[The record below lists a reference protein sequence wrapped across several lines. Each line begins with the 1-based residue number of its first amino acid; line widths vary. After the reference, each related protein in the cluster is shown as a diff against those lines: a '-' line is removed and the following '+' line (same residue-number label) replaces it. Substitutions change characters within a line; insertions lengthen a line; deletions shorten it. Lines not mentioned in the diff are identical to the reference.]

1 MTSETIKIF
10 CVNNGNYI
18 EVEKGSSILEIFNK
32 SGVTLGSKIM
42 GALVNNRTQSL
53 NFKVYKPKDVE
64 FFDYSSPHGE
74 RVYIHTL
81 CLILYKAIHD
91 VMPNAKLDIE
101 HSISKG
107 LFCRLS
113 ENCGEHTLNMINERM
128 REIVAADM
136 PIERFEEQTKVVLER
151 FKESGQEDKVKLLSY
166 ISAPYSVY
174 YKLGDVIDTF
184 PYELAPST
192 SYIPVFNFVKY
203 SYGYLLVPPSK
214 SNPDELNNISRQDKL
229 LAAFEEQY
237 RFNNIARLSNIGDL
251 NEAITNGHA
260 PVLIKVMEA
269 LHEKQIA
276 KIADDIAERFKLNGS
291 GRVVLI
297 AGPSSSGKTTF
308 SKRLSVQLLTNL
320 LLPVAISL
328 DDYFVDRKDTP
339 RDESGDYDYES
350 LYALDL
356 DAFNKDLNDLLDGK
370 EVQIPTYNFET
381 GTRSYTG
388 KKLKLSPQ
396 SILILEGIHAL
407 NPELTRQIEDRMK
420 YKIYVSALTSISID
434 DHNRIP
440 TTDNRL
446 LRRIIRDAKYRGTS
460 AQSTIARW
468 PSVRRGEEKWIFP
481 YQENA
486 DAMFN
491 TSLLYEL
498 AVICREAIPVLAE
511 VGKDQKEYN
520 EAKRLLNFLTMFV
533 PTHEKDIP
541 PTSLAREFLG
551 GSSFI
556 Y

>member
-1 MTSETIKIF
+1 MSDYIKIF
-10 CVNNGNYI
+10 CVNNAKVI

-32 SGVTLGSKIM
+32 SGVTLNSRIM

-53 NFKVYKPKDVE
+53 NFKVYKPKTIE

-81 CLILYKAIHD
+81 CFILYKAVSD

-113 ENCGEHTLNMINERM
+113 ENCGEHSLNMINQRM
-128 REIVAADM
+128 REIVEKDIV
-136 PIERFEEQTKVVLER
+136 IERFEEPTKEVIEK
-151 FKESGQEDKVKLLSY
+151 FKNAGMNDKVKLLSY
-166 ISAPYSVY
+166 ISEPYSVY
-174 YKLGDVIDTF
+174 YKLDNVIDAY
-184 PYELAPST
+184 PYELTPST
-192 SYIPVFNFVKY
+192 GYITTFNFVKY
-203 SYGYLLVPPSK
+203 SYGFLLVPPSK
-214 SNPDELNNISRQDKL
+214 ENPNELNTVSRQDKL

-237 RFNNIARLSNIGDL
+237 RFNNIAQLSNVGDL

-291 GRVVLI
+291 SRVVLI

-356 DAFNKDLNDLLDGK
+356 EAFNRDLNDLLDGK
-370 EVQIPTYNFET
+370 EVDIPTYNFET
-381 GTRSYTG
+381 GTRSYNG

-407 NPELTRQIEDRMK
+407 NPQLTSQIEERMK

-498 AVICREAIPVLAE
+498 AVICREAIPVLAQ

-533 PTHEKDIP
+533 PTPEKEIP

>member
-1 MTSETIKIF
+1 MSENIKIF
-10 CVNNGNYI
+10 CVNNQKEI
-18 EVEKGSSILEIFNK
+18 EVEKGSSVLEIFNK
-32 SGVTLGSKIM
+32 SGIELNSRVM

-53 NFKVYKPKDVE
+53 NFRVYKPKTIE

-81 CLILYKAIHD
+81 SLILYKAVTDI
-91 VMPNAKLDIE
+91 MPNAKLDIE

-107 LFCRLS
+107 IFCRLS
-113 ENCGEHTLNMINERM
+113 EDCGENTLAQINERM
-128 REIVAADM
+128 REIVEKDIT
-136 PIERFEEQTKVVLER
+136 IERFEEPTKEVIEKFR
-151 FKESGQEDKVKLLSY
+151 NAGMGDKVKLLSY
-166 ISAPYSVY
+166 ISEPYTIY
-174 YKLGDVIDTF
+174 YKLDNVIDAF
-184 PYELAPST
+184 PYELTPST
-192 SYIPVFNFVKY
+192 GYISTFNFVKY

-214 SNPDELNNISRQDKL
+214 ENPSELNKISRQDKL

-237 RFNNIARLSNIGDL
+237 RFNNIAQLSNIGDL
-251 NEAITNGHA
+251 NEAIANGHA

-276 KIADDIAERFKLNGS
+276 KIADDIAQRFKLNGS
-291 GRVVLI
+291 SRVVLI

-320 LLPVAISL
+320 LVPVAISL
-328 DDYFVDRKDTP
+328 DDYFVDRQNTP

-350 LYALDL
+350 IYALDL
-356 DAFNKDLNDLLDGK
+356 EAFNKDLNDLLEGK
-370 EVQIPTYNFET
+370 EVEIPTYNFET
-381 GTRSYTG
+381 GTRNYTG

-407 NPELTRQIEDRMK
+407 NPQLTSQIEERMK
-420 YKIYVSALTSISID
+420 FKIYVSALTSISID

-460 AQSTIARW
+460 AQNTIARW

-481 YQENA
+481 FQENA

-498 AVICREAIPVLAE
+498 SVICREAIPVLAQ

-520 EAKRLLNFLTMFV
+520 EAKRLLNFLTMFI
-533 PTHEKDIP
+533 PTPEKEIP

>member
-1 MTSETIKIF
+1 MTSDTIKIF
-10 CVNNGNYI
+10 CVNIGEYI
-18 EVEKGSSILEIFNK
+18 EVEKGSSVLEIFNK
-32 SGVTLGSKIM
+32 SGVNLKSRIM

-53 NFKVYKPKDVE
+53 NFKVYKPKDIE

-74 RVYIHTL
+74 RVYVHTL
-81 CLILYKAIHD
+81 CFILYKAVHD

-101 HSISKG
+101 HSISNG

-113 ENCGEHTLNMINERM
+113 ENCGENTLNMINERM
-128 REIVAADM
+128 REIINNDM
-136 PIERFEEQTKVVLER
+136 LIERFEEPKREVIKK
-151 FKESGQEDKVKLLSY
+151 FESAGMCDKVKLLSY

-174 YKLGDVIDTF
+174 YKLDNVIDAF
-184 PYELAPST
+184 PYELTPST
-192 SYIPVFNFVKY
+192 GYISQFNFVKY

-214 SNPDELNNISRQDKL
+214 ENPNELNPISRQDKL

-251 NEAITNGHA
+251 NEATSLGHA
-260 PVLIKVMEA
+260 PTLIKVMEA

-276 KIADDIAERFKLNGS
+276 GIADDIAERFKLNGS
-291 GRVVLI
+291 ARVVLI

-328 DDYFVDRKDTP
+328 DDYFVDRDNTP

-356 DAFNKDLNDLLDGK
+356 EAFNKDLNDLLDGK
-370 EVQIPTYNFET
+370 EVNIPTYNFET
-381 GTRSYTG
+381 GTRCYTG

-407 NPELTRQIEDRMK
+407 NPQLTSQIEEKMK

-498 AVICREAIPVLAE
+498 SVICREAIPVLAQ

-520 EAKRLLNFLTMFV
+520 EAKRLLNFLTMFI
-533 PTHEKDIP
+533 PTPEKEIP

>member
-1 MTSETIKIF
+1 MKETVEIF
-10 CVNNGNYI
+10 CKNDGKII
-18 EVEKGSSILEIFNK
+18 EVERGTTLLEIFEK
-32 SGVTLGSKIM
+32 SGIVLNSRVM

-53 NFKVYKPKDVE
+53 NFKVYKPKDID
-64 FFDYSSPHGE
+64 FFDISSPHGE
-74 RVYIHTL
+74 RVYMHSL
-81 CLILYKAIHD
+81 CMVLYKAVHD
-91 VMPNAKLDIE
+91 ILPNCQLHIE

-107 LFCRLS
+107 LFCILS
-113 ENCGEHTLNMINERM
+113 EKCGENTLAMIKERM
-128 REIVAADM
+128 NEIVTADM
-136 PIERFEEQTKVVLER
+136 PIERFEEKTAVVIEK
-151 FKESGQEDKVKLLSY
+151 FKEAGMEDKVKLLSNMH
-166 ISAPYSVY
+166 SPYTVY
-174 YKLGDVIDTF
+174 YKLDNVIDSF
-184 PYELAPST
+184 PYELVPST
-192 SYIPVFNFVKY
+192 GYIPVFDFVRY
-203 SYGYLLVPPSK
+203 SYGYLLVPPAKEDPSQL
-214 SNPDELNNISRQDKL
+214 SAVERQDKL
-229 LAAFEEQY
+229 LAAFEEQN
-237 RFNNIARLSNIGDL
+237 RFNHIARLSNIGEL
-251 NEAITNGHA
+251 NEATKNGYA
-260 PVLIKVMEA
+260 PTLIKVMEA

-320 LLPVAISL
+320 LIPVSISL
-328 DDYFVDRKDTP
+328 DDYFVDRDKTP
-339 RDESGDYDYES
+339 RDEGGDYDYES
-350 LYALDL
+350 IYALDL
-356 DAFNKDLNDLLDGK
+356 DAFNRDLNNLINGE
-370 EVQIPTYNFET
+370 EVEIPTYNFET
-381 GTRSYTG
+381 GKRCYKG
-388 KKLKLSPQ
+388 NKLKLSPQ

-407 NPELTRQIEDRMK
+407 NPQLTSQIEDKLK

-434 DHNRIP
+434 NHNRIP

-498 AVICREAIPVLAE
+498 SVICREAIPVLSE
-511 VGKDQKEYN
+511 VGKDQSEYN
-520 EAKRLLNFLTMFV
+520 EAKRLLNFLTMFIPV
-533 PTHEKDIP
+533 HEKDIP

>member
-1 MTSETIKIF
+1 MKETIKIF
-10 CVNNGNYI
+10 CKNDGKEI
-18 EVEKGSSILEIFNK
+18 EVERGTTLLEIFEK
-32 SGVTLGSKIM
+32 SEIVLNSRVM

-53 NFKVYKPKDVE
+53 NFKVYKPKDIE
-64 FFDYSSPHGE
+64 FFDISSPHGE
-74 RVYIHTL
+74 RVYMHSL
-81 CLILYKAIHD
+81 CLILYKAVHD
-91 VMPNAKLDIE
+91 ILPNCQLHIE

-107 LFCRLS
+107 LFCMLS
-113 ENCGEHTLNMINERM
+113 EKCGDNTLAMIKERM
-128 REIVAADM
+128 NEIVAANM
-136 PIERFEEQTKVVLER
+136 PIERFEEKTSVVIEKFR
-151 FKESGQEDKVKLLSY
+151 EAGMEDKVKLLSNMH
-166 ISAPYSVY
+166 SPYTVY
-174 YKLGDVIDTF
+174 YKLDNVIDSF
-184 PYELAPST
+184 PYELVPST
-192 SYIPVFNFVKY
+192 GYIPVFDFVKY
-203 SYGYLLVPPSK
+203 SYGYLLVPPAK
-214 SNPDELNNISRQDKL
+214 ENPAQLSVVERQDKL
-229 LAAFEEQY
+229 LAAFEEQN
-237 RFNNIARLSNIGDL
+237 RFNHIARLSNIGEL
-251 NEAITNGHA
+251 NEATKNGHA
-260 PVLIKVMEA
+260 PTLIKVMEA

-320 LLPVAISL
+320 LIPVSISL
-328 DDYFVDRKDTP
+328 DDYFVDRDKTP
-339 RDESGDYDYES
+339 RDEDGDYDYES
-350 LYALDL
+350 IYALDL
-356 DAFNKDLNDLLDGK
+356 EAFNRDLNNLINGE
-370 EVQIPTYNFET
+370 EVEIPTYNFET
-381 GTRSYTG
+381 GKRCYKG
-388 KKLKLSPQ
+388 NKLKLSPQ

-407 NPELTRQIEDRMK
+407 NPQLTSQIEDRLK

-434 DHNRIP
+434 NHNRIP

-498 AVICREAIPVLAE
+498 SVICREAIPVLSE
-511 VGKDQKEYN
+511 VGKDQSEYN
-520 EAKRLLNFLTMFV
+520 EAKRLLNFLTMFIPV
-533 PTHEKDIP
+533 HEKDIP

>member
-1 MTSETIKIF
+1 MSDYIKIF
-10 CVNNGNYI
+10 CVNNAKVI

-32 SGVTLGSKIM
+32 SGVTLNSRIM

-53 NFKVYKPKDVE
+53 NFKVYKPKTIE

-81 CLILYKAIHD
+81 CFILYKAVSD
-91 VMPNAKLDIE
+91 FMPNAKLDIE

-113 ENCGEHTLNMINERM
+113 ENCGEHSLNMINQRM
-128 REIVAADM
+128 REIVEKDIV
-136 PIERFEEQTKVVLER
+136 IERFEEPTKEVIEK
-151 FKESGQEDKVKLLSY
+151 FKNAGMNDKVKLLSY
-166 ISAPYSVY
+166 ISEPYSVY
-174 YKLGDVIDTF
+174 YKLDNVIDAY
-184 PYELAPST
+184 PYELTPST
-192 SYIPVFNFVKY
+192 GYITTFNFVKY
-203 SYGYLLVPPSK
+203 SYGFLLVPPSK
-214 SNPDELNNISRQDKL
+214 ENPNDLNTVSRQDKL

-237 RFNNIARLSNIGDL
+237 RFNNIAQLSNVGDL

-291 GRVVLI
+291 SRVVLI

-356 DAFNKDLNDLLDGK
+356 EAFNRDLNDLLDGK
-370 EVQIPTYNFET
+370 EVDIPTYNFET
-381 GTRSYTG
+381 GTRSYNG

-407 NPELTRQIEDRMK
+407 NPQLTSQIEERMK

-498 AVICREAIPVLAE
+498 AVICREAIPVLAQ

-533 PTHEKDIP
+533 PTPEKEIP

>member
-1 MTSETIKIF
+1 MSDYIKIF
-10 CVNNGNYI
+10 CVNNAKVI

-32 SGVTLGSKIM
+32 SGVTLNSRIM

-53 NFKVYKPKDVE
+53 NFKVYKPKTIE

-81 CLILYKAIHD
+81 CFILYKAVSD

-113 ENCGEHTLNMINERM
+113 ENCGEHSLNMINQRM
-128 REIVAADM
+128 REIVEKDIV
-136 PIERFEEQTKVVLER
+136 IERFEEPTKEVIEK
-151 FKESGQEDKVKLLSY
+151 FKNAGMNDKVKLLSY
-166 ISAPYSVY
+166 ISEPYSVY
-174 YKLGDVIDTF
+174 YKLDNVIDAY
-184 PYELAPST
+184 PYELTPST
-192 SYIPVFNFVKY
+192 GYITTFNFVKY
-203 SYGYLLVPPSK
+203 SYGFLLVPPSK
-214 SNPDELNNISRQDKL
+214 ENPNDLNTVSRQDKL

-237 RFNNIARLSNIGDL
+237 RFNNIAQLSNVGDL

-291 GRVVLI
+291 SRVVLI

-356 DAFNKDLNDLLDGK
+356 EAFNRDLNDLLDGK
-370 EVQIPTYNFET
+370 EVDIPTYNFET
-381 GTRSYTG
+381 GTRSYNG

-407 NPELTRQIEDRMK
+407 NPQLTSQIEERMK

-498 AVICREAIPVLAE
+498 AVICREAIPVLAQ

-533 PTHEKDIP
+533 PTPEKEIP

>member
-1 MTSETIKIF
+1 MSENIKIF
-10 CVNNGNYI
+10 CVNNQKEI
-18 EVEKGSSILEIFNK
+18 EVEKGSSVLEIFNK
-32 SGVTLGSKIM
+32 SGIELNSRVM

-53 NFKVYKPKDVE
+53 NFRVYKPKTIE

-81 CLILYKAIHD
+81 SLILYKAVTDI
-91 VMPNAKLDIE
+91 MPNAKLDIE

-107 LFCRLS
+107 IFCRLS
-113 ENCGEHTLNMINERM
+113 EDCGENTLAQINERM
-128 REIVAADM
+128 REIVEKDIT
-136 PIERFEEQTKVVLER
+136 IERFEEPTKEVIEKFR
-151 FKESGQEDKVKLLSY
+151 NAGMGDKVKLLSY
-166 ISAPYSVY
+166 ISEPYTIY
-174 YKLGDVIDTF
+174 YKLDNVIDAF
-184 PYELAPST
+184 PYELTPST
-192 SYIPVFNFVKY
+192 GYISTFNFVKY

-214 SNPDELNNISRQDKL
+214 ENPSELNKISRQDKL

-237 RFNNIARLSNIGDL
+237 RFNNIAQLSNIGDL

-276 KIADDIAERFKLNGS
+276 KIADDIAQRFKLNGS
-291 GRVVLI
+291 SRVVLI

-320 LLPVAISL
+320 LVPVAISL
-328 DDYFVDRKDTP
+328 DDYFVDRQNTP

-350 LYALDL
+350 IYALDL
-356 DAFNKDLNDLLDGK
+356 EAFNKDLNDLLEGK
-370 EVQIPTYNFET
+370 EVEIPTYNFET
-381 GTRSYTG
+381 GTRNYTG

-407 NPELTRQIEDRMK
+407 NPQLTSQIEERMK
-420 YKIYVSALTSISID
+420 FKIYVSALTSISID

-460 AQSTIARW
+460 AQNTIARW

-481 YQENA
+481 FQENA

-498 AVICREAIPVLAE
+498 SVICREAIPVLAQ

-520 EAKRLLNFLTMFV
+520 EAKRLLNFLTMFI
-533 PTHEKDIP
+533 PTPEKEIP

>member
-1 MTSETIKIF
+1 MSENIKIF
-10 CVNNGNYI
+10 CVNNQKEI
-18 EVEKGSSILEIFNK
+18 EVEKGSSVLEIFNK
-32 SGVTLGSKIM
+32 SGIELNSRVM

-53 NFKVYKPKDVE
+53 NFRVYKPKDIE

-81 CLILYKAIHD
+81 SLILYKAVTDI
-91 VMPNAKLDIE
+91 MPNVKLDIE

-107 LFCRLS
+107 IFCRLS
-113 ENCGEHTLNMINERM
+113 EECGENTLTRINERM
-128 REIVAADM
+128 REITEKDIA
-136 PIERFEEQTKVVLER
+136 IERFEEPTKGVIEKFR
-151 FKESGQEDKVKLLSY
+151 NAEMDDKVKLLSY
-166 ISAPYSVY
+166 ISEPYTVY
-174 YKLGDVIDTF
+174 YKLDNVIDAF
-184 PYELAPST
+184 PYELVPST
-192 SYIPVFNFVKY
+192 GYITTFSFVKY

-214 SNPDELNNISRQDKL
+214 ENPNELNKISRQDKL

-237 RFNNIARLSNIGDL
+237 RFNNIAQLSNIGDL

-276 KIADDIAERFKLNGS
+276 KIADDIAQRFKLNGS
-291 GRVVLI
+291 SRVVLI

-320 LLPVAISL
+320 LVPVAISL
-328 DDYFVDRKDTP
+328 DDYFVDRQNTP

-350 LYALDL
+350 IYALDL
-356 DAFNKDLNDLLDGK
+356 EAFNKDLNDLLDGK
-370 EVQIPTYNFET
+370 EVEIPTYNFET
-381 GTRSYTG
+381 GTRNYTG

-407 NPELTRQIEDRMK
+407 NPQLTSQIEERMK
-420 YKIYVSALTSISID
+420 FKIYVSALTSISID

-446 LRRIIRDAKYRGTS
+446 LRRIIRDAKYRGSS

-481 YQENA
+481 FQENA

-498 AVICREAIPVLAE
+498 SVICREAIPVLAQ

-520 EAKRLLNFLTMFV
+520 EAKRLLNFLTMFI
-533 PTHEKDIP
+533 PTQEKEIP

>member
-1 MTSETIKIF
+1 MLSDTIKIF
-10 CVNNGNYI
+10 CVNNEKEI
-18 EVEKGSSILEIFNK
+18 EVEKGSSVLDIFNK
-32 SGVTLGSKIM
+32 SGIELNSRVM

-53 NFKVYKPKDVE
+53 NFRVYKPKTIE

-81 CLILYKAIHD
+81 CLILYKAVTDI
-91 VMPNAKLDIE
+91 MPNVKLDIE

-107 LFCRLS
+107 IFCRLS
-113 ENCGEHTLNMINERM
+113 ENCGENTLARINERM
-128 REIVAADM
+128 KEIVDKDIV
-136 PIERFEEQTKVVLER
+136 IERFEEPTKEVIEKFRSV
-151 FKESGQEDKVKLLSY
+151 GMNDKVKLLSY
-166 ISAPYSVY
+166 ISEPYTIY
-174 YKLGDVIDTF
+174 YKLDNVIDTY
-184 PYELAPST
+184 PYELTPST
-192 SYIPVFNFVKY
+192 GYIKTFNFVKY

-214 SNPDELNNISRQDKL
+214 ENPNELNAISRQDKL

-237 RFNNIARLSNIGDL
+237 RFNNIAQLSNIGDL
-251 NEAITNGHA
+251 NEAIANGHA

-276 KIADDIAERFKLNGS
+276 KIADDIAQRFKLNGS
-291 GRVVLI
+291 SRVVLI

-350 LYALDL
+350 IYALDL
-356 DAFNKDLNDLLDGK
+356 EAFNRDLNDLLDGK
-370 EVQIPTYNFET
+370 EVEIPTYNFET
-381 GTRSYTG
+381 GTRCYTG

-407 NPELTRQIEDRMK
+407 NPQLTSQIEEKMK
-420 YKIYVSALTSISID
+420 FKIYVSALTSISID

-498 AVICREAIPVLAE
+498 AVICREAIPVLAQ

-520 EAKRLLNFLTMFV
+520 EAKRLLNFLTMFI
-533 PTHEKDIP
+533 PTPEKEIP

>member
-1 MTSETIKIF
+1 MSDYIKIF
-10 CVNNGNYI
+10 CVNNAKVI

-32 SGVTLGSKIM
+32 SGVTLNSRIM

-53 NFKVYKPKDVE
+53 NFKVYKPKTIE
-64 FFDYSSPHGE
+64 FFDFSSPHGE

-81 CLILYKAIHD
+81 CFILYKAVSD

-113 ENCGEHTLNMINERM
+113 ENCGEHSLNMINQRM
-128 REIVAADM
+128 REIVEKDIV
-136 PIERFEEQTKVVLER
+136 IERFEEPTKEVIEK
-151 FKESGQEDKVKLLSY
+151 FKNAGMNDKVKLLSY
-166 ISAPYSVY
+166 ISEPYSVY
-174 YKLGDVIDTF
+174 YKLDNVIDAY
-184 PYELAPST
+184 PYELTPST
-192 SYIPVFNFVKY
+192 GYITTFNFVKY
-203 SYGYLLVPPSK
+203 SYGFLLVPPSK
-214 SNPDELNNISRQDKL
+214 ENPNELNTVSRQDKL

-237 RFNNIARLSNIGDL
+237 RFNNIAQLSNVGDL

-291 GRVVLI
+291 SRVVLI

-356 DAFNKDLNDLLDGK
+356 EAFNRDLNDLLDGK
-370 EVQIPTYNFET
+370 EVDIPTYNFET
-381 GTRSYTG
+381 GTRSYNG

-407 NPELTRQIEDRMK
+407 NPQLTSQIEERMK

-498 AVICREAIPVLAE
+498 AVICREAIPVLAQ

-533 PTHEKDIP
+533 PTPEKEIP

>member
-1 MTSETIKIF
+1 MKNSIRVF
-10 CVNNGNYI
+10 CKNNNKFIDI
-18 EVEKGSSILEIFNK
+18 EQGSSILEVFEK
-32 SGVTLGSKIM
+32 SGVELKSKIM
-42 GALVNNRTQSL
+42 GALINNREQSL
-53 NFKVYKPKDVE
+53 SFKIYKPKDIE
-64 FFDYSSPHGE
+64 FFDITSPYGE
-74 RVYIHTL
+74 RVYVHTL
-81 CLILYKAIHD
+81 CMILYKAIHD
-91 VMPNAKLDIE
+91 ITPNVKLDIE
-101 HSISKG
+101 HSISNG
-107 LFCRLS
+107 LFCMLS
-113 ENCGEHTLNMINERM
+113 ENCGENTINMIKERM
-128 REIVAADM
+128 REIVEENM
-136 PIERFEEQTKVVLER
+136 PIERFEEPTSVVIEK
-151 FKESGQEDKVKLLSY
+151 FKAAGMGDKVKLFSH
-166 ISAPYSVY
+166 IGRPYSRY
-174 YKLGDVIDTF
+174 FKLGDVIDAF
-184 PYELAPST
+184 PYELVPST
-192 SYIPVFNFVKY
+192 GYIPVFDFVKY

-214 SNPDELNNISRQDKL
+214 ENPEVPASISRQDKL

-237 RFNNIARLSNIGDL
+237 RFNNIAKLSNIGDL
-251 NEAITNGHA
+251 NEAIAGGHS
-260 PVLIKVMEA
+260 PSLIKVMEA

-291 GRVVLI
+291 SRVVLI

-320 LLPVAISL
+320 LLPVSISL
-328 DDYFVDRKDTP
+328 DDYFVDRTKTP
-339 RDESGDYDYES
+339 RDESGDYDFES

-356 DAFNKDLNDLLDGK
+356 EAFNRDLNDLLDGK
-370 EVQIPTYNFET
+370 EVEIPTYNFET
-381 GTRSYTG
+381 GTRSYNG
-388 KKLKLSPQ
+388 KKMKLLPQ

-407 NPELTRQIEDRMK
+407 NPQLTTQIEERMK
-420 YKIYVSALTSISID
+420 YRIYVSALTSISID

-468 PSVRRGEEKWIFP
+468 PSVRRGEDRWIFP
-481 YQENA
+481 FQENA

-498 AVICREAIPVLAE
+498 SVICREAIPVLAQ

-520 EAKRLLNFLTMFV
+520 EARRLLNFLTMFI
-533 PTHEKDIP
+533 PTPEKEIP

>member
-1 MTSETIKIF
+1 MSDYIKIF
-10 CVNNGNYI
+10 CVNNAKVI

-32 SGVTLGSKIM
+32 SGVTLNSRIM

-53 NFKVYKPKDVE
+53 NFKVYKPKTIE

-81 CLILYKAIHD
+81 CFILYKAVSD

-113 ENCGEHTLNMINERM
+113 ENCGEHSLNMINQRM
-128 REIVAADM
+128 REIVEKDIV
-136 PIERFEEQTKVVLER
+136 IERFEEPTKEVIEK
-151 FKESGQEDKVKLLSY
+151 FKNAGMNDKVKLLSY
-166 ISAPYSVY
+166 ISEPYSVY
-174 YKLGDVIDTF
+174 YKLDNVIDAY
-184 PYELAPST
+184 PYELTPST
-192 SYIPVFNFVKY
+192 GYITTFNFVKY
-203 SYGYLLVPPSK
+203 SYGFLLVPPSK
-214 SNPDELNNISRQDKL
+214 ENPNELNTVSRQDKL

-237 RFNNIARLSNIGDL
+237 RFNNIAQLSNVGDL

-291 GRVVLI
+291 SRVVLI

-328 DDYFVDRKDTP
+328 DDYFIDRKDTP

-356 DAFNKDLNDLLDGK
+356 KAFNRDLNDLLDGK
-370 EVQIPTYNFET
+370 EVDIPTYNFET
-381 GTRSYTG
+381 GTRSYNG

-407 NPELTRQIEDRMK
+407 NPQLTSQIEERMK

-498 AVICREAIPVLAE
+498 AVICREAIPVLAQ

-533 PTHEKDIP
+533 PTPEKEIP

>member
-1 MTSETIKIF
+1 MSDNIKIF
-10 CVNNGNYI
+10 CVNNGKEI
-18 EVEKGSSILEIFNK
+18 EVEKGSSVLEIFNQ
-32 SGVTLGSKIM
+32 SGIELNSKVM

-53 NFKVYKPKDVE
+53 NFRVYKPKTIE

-81 CLILYKAIHD
+81 CFILYKAVTDI
-91 VMPNAKLDIE
+91 MPNARLDIE

-113 ENCGEHTLNMINERM
+113 ENCGENTLDKINERM
-128 REIVAADM
+128 REIVEKDII
-136 PIERFEEQTKVVLER
+136 IERFEEPTKEVREK
-151 FKESGQEDKVKLLSY
+151 FKEAGMEDKVKLLTYTSD
-166 ISAPYSVY
+166 PYSIY
-174 YKLGDVIDTF
+174 YRLENVIDSF
-184 PYELAPST
+184 PYELTPST
-192 SYIPVFNFVKY
+192 GYISTFNFVKY
-203 SYGYLLVPPSK
+203 SYGFLLVAPSK
-214 SNPDELNNISRQDKL
+214 KTPSELNIVSRQDKL

-237 RFNNIARLSNIGDL
+237 RFNNIAQLSNIGDL

-260 PVLIKVMEA
+260 PILIKVMEA

-328 DDYFVDRKDTP
+328 DDYFVDRKNTP

-356 DAFNKDLNDLLDGK
+356 EAFNRDLNDLLDGK
-370 EVQIPTYNFET
+370 EVDIPTYNFET
-381 GTRSYTG
+381 GTRSYNG

-407 NPELTRQIEDRMK
+407 NPQLTSHIEERMK

-498 AVICREAIPVLAE
+498 AVICNEAIPVLAQ

-520 EAKRLLNFLTMFV
+520 EAKRLLNFLTLFV
-533 PTHEKDIP
+533 PTTEKGIP

>member
-1 MTSETIKIF
+1 MSENIKIF
-10 CVNNGNYI
+10 CVNNQKEI
-18 EVEKGSSILEIFNK
+18 EVEKGSSVLEIFNK
-32 SGVTLGSKIM
+32 SGIELNSRVM

-53 NFKVYKPKDVE
+53 NFRVYKPKDIE

-81 CLILYKAIHD
+81 SLILYKAVTDII
-91 VMPNAKLDIE
+91 PNVKLDIE

-107 LFCRLS
+107 IFCRLS
-113 ENCGEHTLNMINERM
+113 EECGENTLTRINERM
-128 REIVAADM
+128 REITEKDIA
-136 PIERFEEQTKVVLER
+136 IERFEEPTKEVIEKFR
-151 FKESGQEDKVKLLSY
+151 NAEMDDKVKLLSY
-166 ISAPYSVY
+166 ISEPYTVY
-174 YKLGDVIDTF
+174 YKLDNVIDAF

-192 SYIPVFNFVKY
+192 GYITTFSFVKY

-214 SNPDELNNISRQDKL
+214 ENPNELNKISRQDKL

-237 RFNNIARLSNIGDL
+237 RFNNIAQLSNIGDL

-276 KIADDIAERFKLNGS
+276 KIADDIAQRFKLNGS
-291 GRVVLI
+291 SRVVLI

-320 LLPVAISL
+320 LVPVAISL
-328 DDYFVDRKDTP
+328 DDYFVDRQNTP

-350 LYALDL
+350 IYALDL
-356 DAFNKDLNDLLDGK
+356 EAFNKDLNDLLDGK
-370 EVQIPTYNFET
+370 EVEIPTYNFET
-381 GTRSYTG
+381 GTRNYTG

-407 NPELTRQIEDRMK
+407 NPQLTSHIEERMK
-420 YKIYVSALTSISID
+420 FKIYVSALTSISID

-481 YQENA
+481 FQENA

-498 AVICREAIPVLAE
+498 SVICREAIPVLAQ

-520 EAKRLLNFLTMFV
+520 EAKRLLNFLTMFI
-533 PTHEKDIP
+533 PTQEKEIP

>member
-1 MTSETIKIF
+1 MSDYIKIF
-10 CVNNGNYI
+10 CVNNAKVI

-32 SGVTLGSKIM
+32 SGVTLNSRIM

-53 NFKVYKPKDVE
+53 NFKVYKPKTIE

-81 CLILYKAIHD
+81 CFILYKAVSD

-113 ENCGEHTLNMINERM
+113 ENCGEHSLNMINQRM
-128 REIVAADM
+128 REIVEKDIV
-136 PIERFEEQTKVVLER
+136 IERFEEPTKEVIEK
-151 FKESGQEDKVKLLSY
+151 FKNAGMNDKVKLLSY
-166 ISAPYSVY
+166 ISEPYSVY
-174 YKLGDVIDTF
+174 YKLDNIIDAY
-184 PYELAPST
+184 PYELTPST
-192 SYIPVFNFVKY
+192 GYITTFNFVKY
-203 SYGYLLVPPSK
+203 SYGFLLVPPSK
-214 SNPDELNNISRQDKL
+214 ENPNELNTVSRQDKL

-237 RFNNIARLSNIGDL
+237 RFNNIAQLSNVGDL

-291 GRVVLI
+291 SRVVLI

-356 DAFNKDLNDLLDGK
+356 EAFNRDLNDLLDGK
-370 EVQIPTYNFET
+370 EVDIPTYNFET
-381 GTRSYTG
+381 GTRSYNG

-407 NPELTRQIEDRMK
+407 NPQLTSQIEERMK

-498 AVICREAIPVLAE
+498 AVICREAIPVLAQ

-533 PTHEKDIP
+533 PTPEKEIP

>member
-1 MTSETIKIF
+1 MNDYIKIF
-10 CVNNGNYI
+10 CVNNAKTI
-18 EVEKGSSILEIFNK
+18 EIEKGSSILEIFNK
-32 SGVTLGSKIM
+32 SGVILNSRIM

-53 NFKVYKPKDVE
+53 NFKVYKPKTIE

-74 RVYIHTL
+74 RVYVHTL
-81 CLILYKAIHD
+81 CFILYKAVTD

-113 ENCGEHTLNMINERM
+113 ENCGEHSLNMINQRM
-128 REIVAADM
+128 REIVEKDIT
-136 PIERFEEQTKVVLER
+136 IERFEEPTKEVIEK
-151 FKESGQEDKVKLLSY
+151 FKNAGMEDKVKLLSY
-166 ISAPYSVY
+166 MSEPYSIY
-174 YKLGDVIDTF
+174 YKLDNVIDSY
-184 PYELAPST
+184 PYELTPST
-192 SYIPVFNFVKY
+192 GYITTFNFVKY
-203 SYGYLLVPPSK
+203 SYGFLLVPPSK
-214 SNPDELNNISRQDKL
+214 ENPNELNKVSRQDKL

-237 RFNNIARLSNIGDL
+237 RFNNIAQLSNVGDL

-260 PVLIKVMEA
+260 HVLIKVMEA

-276 KIADDIAERFKLNGS
+276 KIADDIAERFRLNGS
-291 GRVVLI
+291 SRVVLI

-320 LLPVAISL
+320 VLPVAISL
-328 DDYFVDRKDTP
+328 DDYFVDRNVTP

-356 DAFNKDLNDLLDGK
+356 EAFNRDLNDLLDGK
-370 EVQIPTYNFET
+370 EVEIPTYNFET
-381 GTRSYTG
+381 GTRSYNG

-407 NPELTRQIEDRMK
+407 NPQLTSQIEERMK

-498 AVICREAIPVLAE
+498 AVICREAIPVLAQ

-533 PTHEKDIP
+533 PTPEKEIP

>member
-1 MTSETIKIF
+1 MSDNIKIF
-10 CVNNGNYI
+10 CVNNGKEI
-18 EVEKGSSILEIFNK
+18 EVEKGSSVLEIFNK
-32 SGVTLGSKIM
+32 SGIELNSRIM

-53 NFKVYKPKDVE
+53 NFRVYKPKTIE

-74 RVYIHTL
+74 RVYVHTL
-81 CLILYKAIHD
+81 CFILYKAVTDI
-91 VMPNAKLDIE
+91 MPNARLDIE
-101 HSISKG
+101 HSISNG

-113 ENCGEHTLNMINERM
+113 EKCGENTLAQINERM
-128 REIVAADM
+128 REIVEKEII
-136 PIERFEEQTKVVLER
+136 IERFEEPTKEVIEK
-151 FKESGQEDKVKLLSY
+151 FKEAGMEDKVKLLTYS
-166 ISAPYSVY
+166 SEPYSIY
-174 YKLGDVIDTF
+174 YKLENVIDSF
-184 PYELAPST
+184 PYELTPST
-192 SYIPVFNFVKY
+192 GYISTFNFVKY
-203 SYGYLLVPPSK
+203 SYGFLLVPPSK
-214 SNPDELNNISRQDKL
+214 ENPNELNMVSRQDKL

-237 RFNNIARLSNIGDL
+237 RFNNIAQLSNIGDL

-260 PVLIKVMEA
+260 PILIKVMEA

-328 DDYFVDRKDTP
+328 DDYFVDRNNTP

-356 DAFNKDLNDLLDGK
+356 EAFNRDLNDLLDGK
-370 EVQIPTYNFET
+370 EVDIPTYNFET
-381 GTRSYTG
+381 GTRSYNG

-407 NPELTRQIEDRMK
+407 NPQLTSQIEERMK

-498 AVICREAIPVLAE
+498 AVICNEAIPVLAQ

-533 PTHEKDIP
+533 PTTEKGIP

>member
-1 MTSETIKIF
+1 MSDYIKIF
-10 CVNNGNYI
+10 CVNNAKVI

-32 SGVTLGSKIM
+32 SGVTLNSRIM

-53 NFKVYKPKDVE
+53 NFKVYKPKTIE

-81 CLILYKAIHD
+81 CFILYKAVSD

-113 ENCGEHTLNMINERM
+113 ENCGEHSLNMINQRM
-128 REIVAADM
+128 REIVEKDIV
-136 PIERFEEQTKVVLER
+136 IERFEEPTKEVIEK
-151 FKESGQEDKVKLLSY
+151 FKNAGMNDKVKLLSY
-166 ISAPYSVY
+166 ISEPYSVY
-174 YKLGDVIDTF
+174 YKLDNVIDAY
-184 PYELAPST
+184 PYELTPST
-192 SYIPVFNFVKY
+192 GYITTFNFVKY
-203 SYGYLLVPPSK
+203 SYGFLLVPPSK
-214 SNPDELNNISRQDKL
+214 ENPNELNTVSRQDKL

-237 RFNNIARLSNIGDL
+237 RFNNIAQLSNVGDL

-291 GRVVLI
+291 SRVVLI

-356 DAFNKDLNDLLDGK
+356 DAFNRDLNDLLDGK
-370 EVQIPTYNFET
+370 EVDIPTYNFET
-381 GTRSYTG
+381 GTRSYNG

-407 NPELTRQIEDRMK
+407 NPQLTSQIEERMK

-498 AVICREAIPVLAE
+498 AVICREAIPVLAQ

-533 PTHEKDIP
+533 PTPEKEIP